1 MIMPEPVSSTN
12 IKPSASRN
20 IWKPLA
26 VVLLFSLVAA
36 GFKIIFIIGRDF
48 LPGQGARIIDGV
60 FVLFTALAVMF
71 FVRWVISDAPL
82 AFIRQLT
89 IVPLLRTLIGLIL
102 YFITAVYLLHRL
114 AGIDL
119 APLLTTS
126 AVLTGIIALSLQETL
141 KNLFTGVWINTERVV
156 AKGDWVNIGGKE
168 GRIMDVTWRTTRLL
182 TFSNDYVY
190 LPNKLL
196 SEGHV
201 DNYTYPTPLHI
212 AEIDVG
218 ASYHDPPNK
227 VKDILIEVALKERG
241 VLREPYP
248 EIYLTEFGDFSIRYK
263 LRVWINDYGSILKIK
278 SGLHYNIWYAFKRNN
293 IEIPFPI
300 RTIYRHK
307 KEIDMLKIEDIE
319 AYLRGMDFL
328 KPLSDADIKRVSA
341 AAKME
346 VYGKGEII
354 FKQGD
359 KGDTCYFIKN
369 GAVDVFLKGEA
380 DKENY
385 VATLHGGG
393 FFGEMSLL
401 TGDVRKTTVKA
412 NKDSLLILI
421 DSRSFCEVFEKSPD
435 LMERLSKIV
444 AARSLELEDTKR
456 KIITEA
462 EKIEAQRVV
471 SGAVLEK
478 IRSFFK
484 GKASA

>member
-1 MIMPEPVSSTN
+1 MIMPEPASSTN
-12 IKPSASRN
+12 IKPSASTN

-36 GFKIIFIIGRDF
+36 GFKIIFIVGRDV
-48 LPGQGARIIDGV
+48 LPGQGARIIDGF

-82 AFIRQLT
+82 AFLRQLT
-89 IVPLLRTLIGLIL
+89 IVPLLRTLISLTL

-114 AGIDL
+114 AGINL
-119 APLLTTS
+119 TPLLTTS

-141 KNLFTGVWINTERVV
+141 KNLFTGVWINTERLV

-201 DNYTYPTPLHI
+201 ENYTYPTLLHI
-212 AEIDVG
+212 AEIDIG
-218 ASYHDPPNK
+218 TSYHDQPNK
-227 VKDILIEVALKERG
+227 VKDVLIGVALEEPG
-241 VLREPYP
+241 VLSEPYP
-248 EIYLTEFGDFSIRYK
+248 EVYLTAFDNFSIRYK
-263 LRVWINDYGSILKIK
+263 LRVWINDYGSILKVK
-278 SGLHYNIWYAFKRNN
+278 SGLYYNIWYAFKRDN
-293 IEIPFPI
+293 IEMPFPVYHYYEKPI
-300 RTIYRHK
+300 SMIK
-307 KEIDMLKIEDIE
+307 SEDIE
-319 AYLRGMDFL
+319 TYLKGMDFF
-328 KPLSDADIKRVSA
+328 KPLSDAEIRRVSA

-346 VYGKGEII
+346 VYGAGEII
-354 FKQGD
+354 FRQGE
-359 KGDTCYFIKN
+359 KGDTCYFIKE

-380 DKENY
+380 GKENY
-385 VATLHGGG
+385 VATLEVGG

-401 TGDVRKTTVKA
+401 TGDDRKTTVKA
-412 NKDSLLILI
+412 KKDSLLIVI
-421 DSRSFCEVFEKSPD
+421 DSRSFCDVFEKSPD
-435 LMERLSKIV
+435 LMESISKIV
-444 AARSLELEDTKR
+444 ADRSVELEEVKR

-462 EKIEAQRVV
+462 EKIEAHRVA
-471 SGAVLEK
+471 SRAVLEK

>member
-1 MIMPEPVSSTN
+1 MIKSEPASSANLKSSTR
-12 IKPSASRN
+12 AN

-26 VVLLFSLVAA
+26 LVLLFSLVAA
-36 GFKIIFIIGRDF
+36 GFKIIFIIGRDV
-48 LPGQGARIIDGV
+48 LPGQGARIIDGA
-60 FVLFTALAVMF
+60 FILFTALAVMF

-82 AFIRQLT
+82 AFLRHFT
-89 IVPLLRTLIGLIL
+89 IVPLIRTLIGLIL

-114 AGIDL
+114 VGIDL
-119 APLLTTS
+119 SPLLTTS

-141 KNLFTGVWINTERVV
+141 KNLFTGIWINTERVV
-156 AKGDWVNIGGKE
+156 AKGDWVNIAGKE
-168 GRIMDVTWRTTRLL
+168 GRVMDVTWRTTRLM

-196 SEGHV
+196 SEGYV
-201 DNYTYPTPLHI
+201 DNYTYPTPLHV

-218 ASYHDPPNK
+218 TSYNDPPNK
-227 VKDILIEVALKERG
+227 VKDVLIEVALKEPG
-241 VLREPYP
+241 VLRDPYP
-248 EIYLTEFGDFSIRYK
+248 EVYLTAFDDFSIHYK

-307 KEIDMLKIEDIE
+307 KAISMVKPEDIE
-319 AYLRGMDFL
+319 TYLKGMDFL

-346 VYGKGEII
+346 VYGEGEII

-359 KGDTCYFIKN
+359 KGDTCYFIKD
-369 GAVDVFLKGEA
+369 GTVDVFLIDETG
-380 DKENY
+380 KESY
-385 VATLHGGG
+385 VATLKGGG

-401 TGDVRKTTVKA
+401 TGEDRKTTVRAKE
-412 NKDSLLILI
+412 DSLLIVI

-444 AARSLELEDTKR
+444 AARSLELEETKR
-456 KIITEA
+456 KIVTEA
-462 EKIEAQRVV
+462 EKIEAQRVA
-471 SGAVLEK
+471 SSAVLDK

-484 GKASA
+484 GKVKS